1 MNMGAGG
8 LKVGQIGMLALVALL
23 AACEKEVILEGERFE
38 PRAPL
43 EDSIPVEGEPA
54 PQAVSL
60 RPENKSVAIGL
71 PAAQANADWAQR
83 GGNARHASGH
93 GVLSGAPQPVF
104 SVSVGSGNSRG
115 NRVAAAP
122 VVAGGRVFAM
132 DAKSTVS
139 AVSTAGALQWSTDLT
154 AAFDRGG
161 QVSGGGLAAAGN
173 RVYAAT
179 GYGEVVALDA
189 ASGAVVWRQRLDSP
203 VTGAPMVDG
212 DTVYVVG
219 RDGGAFAI
227 DAGNGRVRWTTLGVP
242 SSSGGMV
249 SGSAPAIAGDLVL
262 FPQASGELTAARRD
276 TGERVWVAGLTG
288 QRSGRAYAQG
298 VGDITGDPVVVG
310 DTIYAGTAAGRT
322 VALNAG
328 TGVTLWNVG
337 EGALNPPLVVGG
349 SVFVVNDENRLV
361 RLDAGSGAVI
371 WAVDMPYWTTEK
383 IRKRKDIVAQFGPV
397 LAGGRLVVAGSDG
410 QLRLFDPTSGALVG
424 GAEIPGGAV
433 SSVALAGGLLYV
445 MGGNGQLHAFR

>member
-1 MNMGAGG
+1 MKMKAGR
-8 LKVGQIGMLALVALL
+8 LKVGIAGAALLALVAG
-23 AACEKEVILEGERFE
+23 CEKDVILEGERF
-38 PRAPL
+38 PVRAPL

-54 PQAVSL
+54 PQAMSL
-60 RPENKSVAIGL
+60 RPENRAVPIGL

-93 GVLSGAPQPVF
+93 GVLSGAPQRVF

-122 VVAGGRVFAM
+122 VVAGGRVFTI
-132 DAKSTVS
+132 DAGSVVS
-139 AVSTAGALQWSTDLT
+139 AVSTGGALQWSADLT

-161 QVSGGGLAAAGN
+161 RVSGGGLATDGR

-179 GYGEVVALDA
+179 GYGELVALDA
-189 ASGAVVWRQRLDSP
+189 GSGAVIWRQRVESP
-203 VTGAPMVDG
+203 ITGAPMVEG

-219 RDGGAFAI
+219 RDGGAWAI

-242 SSSGGMV
+242 SASGMAN
-249 SGSAPAIAGDLVL
+249 GSAPAVAGDLVL

-288 QRSGRAYAQG
+288 QRSGRAYAQA
-298 VGDITGDPVVVG
+298 VGDLTGDPVVVG
-310 DTIYAGTAAGRT
+310 NVIYAGTAAGRT
-322 VALNAG
+322 AALDAQ
-328 TGVTLWNVG
+328 TGETIWNVG
-337 EGALNPPLVVGG
+337 EGALNPALVVGG

-361 RLDAGSGAVI
+361 RLDAGSGEVI
-371 WAVDMPYWTTEK
+371 WAVDMPYWTTDK
-383 IRKRKDIVAQFGPV
+383 LPKRKGIVAQFGPV
-397 LAGGRLVVAGSDG
+397 LAGGRLVVASSDG

-424 GAEIPGGAV
+424 GAEIPGGAA
-433 SSVALAGGLLYV
+433 SSVALAGGVLYV